1 MGLYMWY
8 TIFSINSQ
16 DIPMPTSHTDTDDFD
31 DLDNYDTP
39 EDKMDTD
46 PDDLDLLLGDAK
58 GLHIVKS
65 IGTLTPS
72 VLLHRTL
79 DPVNVVRKLTDMEI
93 ASLELVMAGKKL
105 NTDPKDRQSWVF
117 KSMQVYETV
126 CIAYERASKAQAAVH
141 TYSQRTGRKFST
153 RRNHDKSLQVT
164 RLS

>member
-1 MGLYMWY
+1 
-8 TIFSINSQ
+8 
-16 DIPMPTSHTDTDDFD
+16 MPTSHTDTDDFD

-39 EDKMDTD
+39 EAKMDAED
-46 PDDLDLLLGDAK
+46 EDLDLLLGDAK
-58 GLHIVKS
+58 GLPIVKS

-72 VLLHRTL
+72 VLLNRTNTET
-79 DPVNVVRKLTDMEI
+79 VGVVRKLTDMEI

-141 TYSQRTGRKFST
+141 TYSQRTGRKFTT